1 MIRLLIVEKSV
12 IICAVFKRLLNDD
25 GNFLFDIAHSYAE
38 AEEFLSLH
46 SYDYAVGDRTLP
58 DAKDGKV
65 ISLLNKHG
73 IAPIVYTK
81 EIDEEFVESFESAN
95 IIDYIL
101 KHRHDNVVYVLEKL
115 KQLEANK
122 KTAILIANT
131 SLTYV
136 NYLKNNLEMHN
147 FQVIAVS
154 NGYEAFTELDKYPN
168 IKLMIVDK
176 ELADIQGLSEM
187 NGLELVRKIRETKNH
202 ENLSI
207 LSLANES
214 TSYTTSFFLNEGA
227 DDFLIMPFSR
237 DEFYKRIYQNLKD

>member
-12 IICAVFKRLLNDD
+12 IICAVFKRLLNED
-25 GNFLFDIAHSYAE
+25 GNYIFDIAHSYGE
-38 AEEFLSLH
+38 AEEFLSKN
-46 SYDYAVGDRTLP
+46 SYDFAVGDRTLP

-81 EIDEEFVESFESAN
+81 EIDEEFIESFESAN

-101 KHRHDNVVYVLEKL
+101 KHRHDNVVYVLDKL
-115 KQLEANK
+115 KQLQVNK
-122 KTAILIANT
+122 HTSILVVHP
-131 SLTYV
+131 SLTYI
-136 NYLKNNLEMHN
+136 NYLKNNLEIHN

-154 NGYEAFTELDKYPN
+154 NAYEALAELDKHSN
-168 IKLMIVDK
+168 IKLMIVEKD
-176 ELADIQGLSEM
+176 LANIKGLDTM
-187 NGLELVRKIRETKNH
+187 NGLQLVRKIRDTKKH
-202 ENLSI
+202 ENLGI
-207 LSLANES
+207 LSLASES